1 MVSKMK
7 PVTDPNI
14 LAQLNGG
21 IETNDGL
28 KPVSDPSILAQLNGE
43 QPEEKGFWAK
53 TGDNLSNSWQSL
65 KSAVK
70 GNAEFEDAGNATDY
84 IYHLAEKGF
93 YDNQGFFGKDP
104 LFDAIDLDSSGTFG
118 NNDDIMNRIKKINPK
133 ADIRTDKNGNP
144 YVFEDGKRFYGN
156 PPGLQGQDIMEGIG
170 EAVTYMMGGAA
181 GSMAKGLGLGT
192 RMAATGGTEAAI
204 NYGAQK
210 MAGREDVDKA
220 EMAVAGLA
228 GGLFEG
234 LTPVVSAAWRKI
246 KNIGVDDVAAGQ
258 LIAKQL
264 GAENLT
270 EEQVKR
276 LGNMVKKLD
285 PDQVTPETILQHVEL
300 NQTPT
305 LGTLTKNQDILDTEH
320 MLRNSGRESTR
331 KQLAMVDDANEIGLQ
346 RAFNQFQ
353 DNVSGG
359 QAQAGDYYSAAQQ
372 IGEATRGAERIAKKG
387 VNEAYKQVDDAYLAS
402 SGFTDA
408 PNRIKKALSDN
419 NVLLAPSTTD
429 RTNDVLKD
437 ITKSV
442 QKLDG
447 TKAVSW
453 QAVEAQRQ
461 RINSAFKGASD
472 SDKRALS
479 IVVNE
484 YDKMVDDV
492 FEKQLFSGSDEAI
505 NSLKT
510 ARKTASDYFQKF
522 SGKDKGRKAIQEWLD
537 DGVTPEQISNAFLT
551 KSGIVG
557 TKAPQV
563 AKAYLDVVGRNTPE
577 HNLLK
582 ELAVQR
588 FTADKGRAAI
598 RSKLK
603 DAMTNGQTFMNEVFT
618 PKELGFLSRTVSFID
633 DVTRKGD
640 LGKSSG
646 SLERYFR
653 WANKAAGQDV
663 SLSGMINSIKNV
675 LSFATGGERRALAL
689 PTQQVLIN
697 PLSGAAAQ
705 QAVNHSNQ

>member
-1 MVSKMK
+1 MTLEEEMQRRGLLPPPEQSND
-7 PVTDPNI
+7 DPLLVEMQRRGLNP
-14 LAQLNGG
+14 AQ
-21 IETNDGL
+21 
-28 KPVSDPSILAQLNGE
+28 PQ
-43 QPEEKGFWAK
+43 EKGFWAK

-93 YDNQGFFGKDP
+93 YDNQGFFGQDP
-104 LFDAIDLDSSGTFG
+104 LFDIYKLDASGTFG

-156 PPGLQGQDIMEGIG
+156 PPGLQGQDIVEGIG
-170 EAVTYMMGGAA
+170 EAATYMMGGAA

-246 KNIGVDDVAAGQ
+246 KNIGVDDAAAGQ

-270 EEQVKR
+270 EDQVKR

-285 PDQVTPETILQHVEL
+285 PDQVTPETILQHIEL

-320 MLRNSGRESTR
+320 MMRNYGRESTR
-331 KQLAMVDDANEIGLQ
+331 NKLKMVDDSNELGLQ
-346 RAFNQFQ
+346 KAFNDYQA
-353 DNVSGG
+353 NLSGG
-359 QAQAGDYYSAAQQ
+359 TAQASDYYQAADK
-372 IGEATRGAERIAKKG
+372 IGQAVRGAEQTAKKG
-387 VNEAYKQVDDAYLAS
+387 VQEAYDNIGNAYVGTQPFLNV
-402 SGFTDA
+402 
-408 PNRIKKALSDN
+408 PNRLKKAVSN
-419 NVLLAPSTTD
+419 ANQVLDPSVTPATNAAI
-429 RTNDVLKD
+429 NDVM
-437 ITKSV
+437 KSV
-442 QKLDG
+442 EKLG
-447 TKAVSW
+447 NAKGVSW
-453 QAVEAQRQ
+453 QAIDAQRQ
-461 RINSAFKGASD
+461 RLNSLASGAKS
-472 SDKRALS
+472 SDKRAMMS
-479 IVVNE
+479 VIKE
-484 YDKMVDDV
+484 YDNVVDEA
-492 FEKQLFSGSDEAI
+492 FEQQLFSGSADAI
-505 NSLKT
+505 KDLKN
-510 ARKTASDYFQKF
+510 ARGVASEYFKKF
-522 SGKDKGRKAIQEWLD
+522 SGKDKGRKAIQQWID

-551 KSGIVG
+551 KSGVVG
-557 TKAPQV
+557 TNAPQV
-563 AKAYLDVVGRNTPE
+563 ARAYLDVVGKNTPE

-582 ELAVQR
+582 ELAIQR

-598 RSKLK
+598 RAKLK